1 MTKEK
6 EMGPD
11 CEHSCYPCN
20 GCVTDHINKDD
31 LDDIQKKI
39 KEAGENDK

>member
-11 CEHSCYPCN
+11 YDEQ
-20 GCVTDHINKDD
+20 INEDD
-31 LDDIQKKI
+31 LEDIQKKI